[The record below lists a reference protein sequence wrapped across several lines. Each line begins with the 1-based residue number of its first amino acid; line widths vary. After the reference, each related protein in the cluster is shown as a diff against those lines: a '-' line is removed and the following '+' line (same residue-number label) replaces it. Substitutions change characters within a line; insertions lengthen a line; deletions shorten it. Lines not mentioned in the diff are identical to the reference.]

1 MRFWEII
8 TEVEKKTKTKTKTT
22 PFDFEDPTSKGELST
37 SRPKA
42 DVSTE
47 IPGKTSSRQ
56 QSQNIGAELPQGA
69 GDVMGQFMQN
79 VGDVTDEIPNDE
91 VGMPEPEEPVEPTTL
106 PATISK
112 ALSADKT
119 IDVNWHE
126 LRNLPGYAIEQIRGA
141 FRPLFRSI
149 IDAELEDIQV
159 STTLDPSMSKDQMK
173 ALIGHI
179 SNFGTKLDTFNLE
192 AFGIDP
198 EIYNVEKAYVYYLNG
213 YNFLMM
219 QENMMGQKNW
229 YVYSGPAKSSP
240 YVDNSNKKPPVLK

>member
-8 TEVEKKTKTKTKTT
+8 TEAKKKTKTKTKTT

-37 SRPKA
+37 SKKQA
-42 DVSTE
+42 DVPTD
-47 IPGKTSSRQ
+47 IPGTTQTQQ

-69 GDVMGQFMQN
+69 GDVMGQFAQN

-91 VGMPEPEEPVEPTTL
+91 IGMPEPEPVEPTTL
-106 PATISK
+106 PATVSK
-112 ALSADKT
+112 AVSADGT

-126 LRNLPGYAIEQIRGA
+126 LRNLPGYAIKQIRGA
-141 FRPLFRSI
+141 FRPLFQSI

-159 STTLDPSMSKDQMK
+159 STTLDPSMSKAQIK
-173 ALIGHI
+173 ALVGHI
-179 SNFGTKLDTFNLE
+179 AKFGTKRDTFNLE
-192 AFGIDP
+192 AFDIDP

-213 YNFLMM
+213 YNFLIM
-219 QENMMGQKNW
+219 QENMMGKKNW

-240 YVDNSNKKPPVLK
+240 YVDNQDKETPSLK